1 MLPEISRPVSVL
13 SDMRRRR
20 ADYYYR
26 EAARLARLGAHD
38 QALAAYNRVID
49 LAPGSAEAHYLR
61 AFELSHLGRHADAL
75 ADFDQVTALMPG
87 ETDAAYHRGSQ
98 LSRLGRHTEAF
109 AAYDR
114 AVAGASDPTFFR
126 TRKGVALAGVG
137 DFDSAL
143 TEFDAAYRAAPEK
156 AGEAEA
162 WAGAILWHR
171 GKDQDA
177 RKRFARVKGRVS
189 GNTAFGAAEL
199 EAIARCALGD
209 PNGAEQ
215 ALRAAKSRQGPVHQ
229 DTLAPLYE
237 LLAAPPLAGV
247 DQLRV
252 IATADR

>member
-1 MLPEISRPVSVL
+1 
-13 SDMRRRR
+13 
-20 ADYYYR
+20 
-26 EAARLARLGAHD
+26 
-38 QALAAYNRVID
+38 
-49 LAPGSAEAHYLR
+49 
-61 AFELSHLGRHADAL
+61 
-75 ADFDQVTALMPG
+75 
-87 ETDAAYHRGSQ
+87 
-98 LSRLGRHTEAF
+98 
-109 AAYDR
+109 
-114 AVAGASDPTFFR
+114 
-126 TRKGVALAGVG
+126 
-137 DFDSAL
+137 
-143 TEFDAAYRAAPEK
+143 
-156 AGEAEA
+156 
-162 WAGAILWHR
+162 LWHR